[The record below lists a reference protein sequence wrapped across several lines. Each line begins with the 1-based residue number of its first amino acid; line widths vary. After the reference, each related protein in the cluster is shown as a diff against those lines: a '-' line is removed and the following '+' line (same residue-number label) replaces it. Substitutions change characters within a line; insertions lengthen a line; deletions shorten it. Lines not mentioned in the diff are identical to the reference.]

1 MIDKLQDAL
10 LTPADT
16 ARYLG
21 IPRST
26 MYSWLAEKAAGA
38 PLVHT
43 VPPAK
48 RGWPSVPFVA
58 VIEAYVL
65 RSLRELK
72 LGKDK
77 IRDVAAEIRN
87 VLGNPYGLA
96 DRRIATD
103 GIDVFVHYMD
113 TDELARADDR
123 QMPIREVISDYL
135 NYIVWEPS
143 DAYPA
148 RLRLRQYPDTAQ
160 VVIDPRF
167 GWGAP
172 VVARTK
178 VPVEAVVGMWRAGE
192 SSETVADEYGL
203 TVDEVEAVVRVAAW

>member
-1 MIDKLQDAL
+1 MIDKLHDAL
-10 LTPADT
+10 LTPANT

-26 MYSWLAEKAAGA
+26 MYSWLAEKAAGE
-38 PLVHT
+38 PLVHS
-43 VPPAK
+43 VQPAK

-65 RSLRELK
+65 RSLRDLK

-87 VLGNPYGLA
+87 IFGNPYGLA

-103 GIDVFVHYMD
+103 GIDVFVQYVD
-113 TDELARADDR
+113 TDELARAGDH
-123 QMPIREVISDYL
+123 QMPIREVIADYL
-135 NYIVWEPS
+135 RYIVWDPS

-192 SSETVADEYGL
+192 PSEVVADEYGL
-203 TVDEVEAVVRVAAW
+203 TVDEVEAVVRVAA

>member
-1 MIDKLQDAL
+1 MIDKVQDAL
-10 LTPADT
+10 LTPSDT

-26 MYSWLAEKAAGA
+26 MHSWLAEKAAGA

-43 VPPAK
+43 VPPVK

-77 IRDVAAEIRN
+77 IRDAAAEIRN
-87 VLGNPYGLA
+87 VFGNPYGLA

-103 GIDVFVHYMD
+103 GIDVFVHYVD
-113 TDELARADDR
+113 TDELARAGDR

-172 VVARTK
+172 VVARNK

-203 TVDEVEAVVRVAAW
+203 TVDEVEAVVRVAA

>member
-1 MIDKLQDAL
+1 MIDKVHDAL

-26 MYSWLAEKAAGA
+26 MYSWLAEKAAGE
-38 PLVHT
+38 PLVHS
-43 VPPAK
+43 VAPVK

-77 IRDVAAEIRN
+77 IREAAAEIRD
-87 VLGNPYGLA
+87 VFASPYGLA

-103 GIDVFVHYMD
+103 GVDVFVHYLD
-113 TDELARADDR
+113 TDELARVGDR

-135 NYIVWEPS
+135 KYIVWEPS

-148 RLRLRQYPDTAQ
+148 RLRLRQYPDAAQ

-178 VPVEAVVGMWRAGE
+178 VPVDAVVGMWRAGE
-192 SSETVADEYGL
+192 PSDVVADEYGL
-203 TVDEVEAVVRVAAW
+203 TVDEVEALIRVAA

>member
-1 MIDKLQDAL
+1 MIDKLHDAL
-10 LTPADT
+10 LTPSDA

-38 PLVHT
+38 PLVHS
-43 VPPAK
+43 VPPVK

-65 RSLRELK
+65 RSLRDLK

-77 IRDVAAEIRN
+77 IRDAAAEIRR
-87 VLGNPYGLA
+87 VFGSPYGLA
-96 DRRIATD
+96 DQRIATD
-103 GIDVFVHYMD
+103 GIDVFVHYVD
-113 TDELARADDR
+113 TDELARAGDQ

-135 NYIVWEPS
+135 KCIVWEPS

-148 RLRLRQYPDTAQ
+148 RLRLRQYPDNAQ
-160 VVIDPRF
+160 VIIDPRF

-192 SSETVADEYGL
+192 SSEVVADEYGL
-203 TVDEVEAVVRVAAW
+203 TVDEVEAVVRVAA